1 MIAFEYL
8 YIFAK
13 SLICVIAILPSTL
26 LKGVLFIGLDF
37 PCDRPQLELIV
48 RILKLIFYKKIAN

>member
-1 MIAFEYL
+1 MIAFEHL

-26 LKGVLFIGLDF
+26 LRGILFFGLDF
-37 PCDRPQLELIV
+37 PCDRPKLELIV
-48 RILKLIFYKKIAN
+48 TILTLNFFLKIAN